1 MDKTTVAVIGATGYT
16 GAELLRLLLQHP
28 RVTVTCVTSEQ
39 SAGRPLAE
47 RLPFLSGCVDL
58 TLEAFDPA
66 VVAARADFIFIAL
79 AHTQAMDPVRLLI
92 DAGKKVVD
100 LSADFRFR
108 SAALY
113 KKVYGLPHRQPALLK
128 RAVYGLTEIHRRQIA
143 SAHLVANP
151 GCYPTGALLPIY
163 PYLAAGVVD
172 PAREI
177 IIDAKSGISGAGRT
191 PTPAT
196 HFPEIHEGM
205 TAYSVGT
212 HRHQPEIAQALSQI
226 QKSAILFTPY
236 LLPVNRGILTT
247 VYLPLSQPLSQR
259 RLSDILDDAYGD
271 EPFIRRV
278 AGSPNLS
285 SVRGANFCDIGV
297 FASGRYAVLISAI
310 DNLVKGAAGQA
321 IQNMNVMMDWPETL
335 GLEAPG
341 LFP

>member
-1 MDKTTVAVIGATGYT
+1 MNKTRVAVIGATGYT
-16 GAELLRLLLQHP
+16 GAELLRLLSQHP
-28 RVTVTCVTSEQ
+28 NVTITCVTSEQ

-47 RLPFLSGCVDL
+47 RLPFLSGCAEL
-58 TLEAFDPA
+58 TLEAFDLA
-66 VVAARADFIFIAL
+66 GVTARADFIFTAL
-79 AHTQAMDPVRLLI
+79 AHTQAMDLVQALVQ
-92 DAGKKVVD
+92 AGKKVVD

-108 SAALY
+108 SATLY

-128 RAVYGLTEIHRRQIA
+128 RAVYGLTEIHRKQIA
-143 SAHLVANP
+143 RANLTANP

-163 PYLAAGVVD
+163 PYLVAGVVD
-172 PAREI
+172 SAREM

-205 TAYSVGT
+205 TAYNIGT
-212 HRHQPEIAQALSQI
+212 HRHQPEIVQALSQV
-226 QKSAILFTPY
+226 QKGAILFTPY

-259 RLSDILDDAYGD
+259 RLSDILDNAYGN
-271 EPFIRRV
+271 EPFIRHV
-278 AGSPNLS
+278 SGSPNLS

-297 FASGRYAVLISAI
+297 FASGRYALLISAI

-321 IQNMNVMMDWPETL
+321 IQNMNVMMNWPETL